1 MKLLPLI
8 GALLISVVPVQAYQ
22 TPEELV
28 KPSVLANNMAPI
40 KISPGMAYAQARTIL
55 MSNGW
60 QPLQKRWQDR
70 SCPEYMER
78 CKFPETEACA
88 PTGTAPCISYFQD
101 IYRNVLKVHSNG
113 GRTSSISNFYL
124 DQ

>member
-1 MKLLPLI
+1 MRKAIGILLVFFASPL
-8 GALLISVVPVQAYQ
+8 
-22 TPEELV
+22 
-28 KPSVLANNMAPI
+28 LAVRAKSMAPI
-40 KISPGMAYAQARTIL
+40 KISPGMSYAQARTIL
-55 MSNGW
+55 MTNGW

-70 SCPEYMER
+70 SCPDYIDR
-78 CKFPETEACA
+78 CQCPETEAGA
-88 PTGTAPCISYFQD
+88 PTVTGPYISSFQD

>member
-1 MKLLPLI
+1 MRKAIGILLVFFASPL
-8 GALLISVVPVQAYQ
+8 
-22 TPEELV
+22 
-28 KPSVLANNMAPI
+28 LAVRAKSMAPI
-40 KISPGMAYAQARTIL
+40 KISPGMSYAQARTIL
-55 MSNGW
+55 MTNGW

-70 SCPEYMER
+70 SCPDYIDR
-78 CKFPETEACA
+78 CQFPETEACA
-88 PTGTAPCISYFQD
+88 PTGTGPCISYFQD